1 MLNSYYST
9 VYTNPTIKELANGL
23 TTIVGP
29 DNYFSNPIYLEN
41 IYDSYFGGVGRM
53 VKDVINKIA
62 ITSGVIDDPI
72 KPTDPISK
80 IPGVR
85 VFQAKDVY
93 GYSQSVSKFYK
104 KTEKLKTQLNT
115 LDYLKRTGNMEGYQE
130 VRKKADFDI
139 EAVLEITK
147 GMSDVSKDIK
157 VIYNAKMKDD
167 GTLFTSDE
175 KKDLIDDLMRVR
187 IGLAQKG
194 LQIMKELEQNKE

>member
-1 MLNSYYST
+1 
-9 VYTNPTIKELANGL
+9 
-23 TTIVGP
+23 
-29 DNYFSNPIYLEN
+29 
-41 IYDSYFGGVGRM
+41 
-53 VKDVINKIA
+53 
-62 ITSGVIDDPI
+62 VIDDPI

-130 VRKKADFDI
+130 VREKADFDI

-175 KKDLIDDLMRVR
+175 KKDIIDDLMRVR

>member
-1 MLNSYYST
+1 
-9 VYTNPTIKELANGL
+9 
-23 TTIVGP
+23 
-29 DNYFSNPIYLEN
+29 
-41 IYDSYFGGVGRM
+41 M

-104 KTEKLKTQLNT
+104 KTKKLKTQLNT
-115 LDYLKRTGNMEGYQE
+115 LDYLKRTGNMERYKE
-130 VRKKADFDI
+130 LREKTDFDI
-139 EAVLEITK
+139 EAILEITK
-147 GMSDVSKDIK
+147 GMSGVSKDIK
-157 VIYNAKMKDD
+157 VIYNARNKDD